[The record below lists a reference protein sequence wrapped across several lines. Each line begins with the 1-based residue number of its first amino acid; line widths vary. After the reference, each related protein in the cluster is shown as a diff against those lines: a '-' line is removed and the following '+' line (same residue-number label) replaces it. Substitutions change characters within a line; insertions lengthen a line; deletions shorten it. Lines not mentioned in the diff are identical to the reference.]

1 MTAMTVMH
9 ASAAADASRT
19 DSDPEQAFTQQVR
32 AFLRRALSP
41 ELQAA
46 GRATIGTHSR
56 IEASREWHR
65 RLYRQGWI
73 APAWPREHGGTGW
86 TARQRLIFDRECAA
100 QDAPVLSAA
109 GIRNVGP
116 LLIAEGSPAQ
126 QRYFLPRIL
135 NGDILWCQGYSETG
149 AGSDLA
155 RLQTRAVCEGDHYR
169 VNGTKLWTTGAQYAN
184 WMFAL
189 VRTDTAARPQ
199 AGITFLLIPMN
210 SPGIQVRPVVTLY
223 GEAEFNEV
231 TFDDVR
237 VPVANRVGDQDDGW
251 RVAKQ
256 LMVHAR
262 ASNTTCA
269 LLQRTLKR
277 VREAFATAPADASAQ
292 LQGRLV
298 ELELRLT
305 AIERL
310 EYAASHPDAE
320 ARAHHASLMK
330 LQATELHQAMTE
342 VLLELSGYPALEQWQ
357 QEPDLLA
364 SAGPYASAKY
374 LATRAASIYSGT
386 NEVHRNLLAR
396 HLGAP

>member
-1 MTAMTVMH
+1 MTVSH
-9 ASAAADASRT
+9 TSQTAVESAPASED
-19 DSDPEQAFTQQVR
+19 DQAFTEQVR
-32 AFLRRALSP
+32 AFLRQALTP
-41 ELQAA
+41 DLQAA
-46 GRATIGTHSR
+46 SRATIGTHSR
-56 IEASREWHR
+56 IEASREWHQ
-65 RLYRQGWI
+65 RLYQQGWI

-86 TARQRLIFDRECAA
+86 SARQRLIFDRECAA
-100 QDAPVLSAA
+100 QDAPMLSAA

-126 QRYFLPRIL
+126 QRYLLPRIL
-135 NGDILWCQGYSETG
+135 SGATLWCQGYSETG

-155 RLQTRAVCEGDHYR
+155 GVQTRASRSGDHYL

-189 VRTDTAARPQ
+189 VRTDSAARPQ
-199 AGITFLLIPMN
+199 AGITFLLIPMD
-210 SPGIQVRPVVTLY
+210 SPGIRVRPVVTLY
-223 GEAEFNEV
+223 GDAEFNEV
-231 TFDDVR
+231 TFDDVQ
-237 VPVANRVGDQDDGW
+237 VAVENRVGDEHDGW

-292 LQGRLV
+292 LRGRMV

-357 QEPDLLA
+357 DEADLLA
-364 SAGPYASAKY
+364 SDGPYASAKY

-386 NEVHRNLLAR
+386 NEVHRNLLAKQISTS
-396 HLGAP
+396 